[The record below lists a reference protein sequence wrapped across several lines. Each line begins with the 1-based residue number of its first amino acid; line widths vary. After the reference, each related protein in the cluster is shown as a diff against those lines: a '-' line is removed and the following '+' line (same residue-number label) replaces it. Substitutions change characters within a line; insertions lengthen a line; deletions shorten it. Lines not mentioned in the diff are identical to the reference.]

1 MVYLFLA
8 ISILALAFL
17 AKKHF
22 DALNMLKK
30 FSPIIDL
37 EKAIQDRQKEID
49 STSEKLQGLKQ
60 THDSLSREVGLFS
73 DDHDLIESGFYKS
86 KYDFNDSKK
95 YEDRMDEIRNNQ
107 KKMIKDKNAITC
119 RTKWEVGGSKAEGKK
134 MTDRTIKLGL
144 SAFNVQCDN
153 EILKVRFDNI
163 DRAEEKIKKIRENVD
178 KLLEPNHCE
187 ITNDFFK
194 LKLEELFLAYE
205 YQEQVQKE
213 KEEQKALRE
222 QMREEEKARRE
233 IEKMQAD
240 AEREEKRYAEALE
253 KAKKDLAK
261 KSDADRDSFIQKIA
275 DLEAKLK
282 EAHENKER
290 AKSQAEL
297 TRRGHVY
304 VISNIGS
311 FGENVY
317 KIGMTRRLDP
327 IDRVDELSDASVPFD
342 FDIHALIQ
350 SDDAPALERTLH
362 EAFTARRMNKVNE
375 RKEFFRVDL
384 KEIERAVKSHHKAD
398 FKLTLVAEA
407 KEWRQT
413 VATTG
418 KAEQKAA

>member
-1 MVYLFLA
+1 MVYLVLA
-8 ISILALAFL
+8 LSLAALAFL
-17 AKKHF
+17 GKKHLEV
-22 DALNMLKK
+22 LNSLKK
-30 FSPIIDL
+30 YSPILDL
-37 EKAIQDRQKEID
+37 DTLIADRQREAD
-49 STSEKLQGLKQ
+49 LTSNQLRELKQ
-60 THDSLSREVGLFS
+60 AHQALSREVRLFS

-95 YEDRMDEIRNNQ
+95 YESRMDEIRDKQ
-107 KKMIKDKNAITC
+107 KQMIKDKRAIIC
-119 RTKWEVGGSKAEGKK
+119 RTEWQVGGSKAEGKK
-134 MTDRTIKLGL
+134 MTDRNIKLGL

-153 EILKVRFDNI
+153 EILKVKFDNI
-163 DRAEEKIKKIRENVD
+163 DRAEEKISKIRENVD

-194 LKLEELFLAYE
+194 LKLEELFLAHE

-213 KEEQKALRE
+213 KKEQQALRE

-240 AEREEKRYAEALE
+240 AEREEKRYADALE
-253 KAKKDLAK
+253 KAKKDLEK
-261 KSDADRDSFIQKIA
+261 QSEADRDSFMKKIA
-275 DLEAKLK
+275 DLEEKLK
-282 EAHENKER
+282 NAHENKER

-304 VISNIGS
+304 IISNIGS

-350 SDDAPALERTLH
+350 SDDAPGLERILH
-362 EAFTARRMNKVNE
+362 EAFNPHRLNKVNE
-375 RKEFFRVDL
+375 RKEFFRADL
-384 KEIERAVKSHHKAD
+384 KEIEKAVKSHHKAE
-398 FKLTLVAEA
+398 FKLTLIAEA

-413 VATTG
+413 VASATKTD
-418 KAEQKAA
+418 QKAA